1 MKMKQL
7 TPFLPVRDVDA
18 SVRFY
23 EHVLGFRCTKRLEG
37 YAHLMRD
44 EVGIRLVS
52 AAADKDMDSPDSQV
66 HIYVDVEDVDE
77 LYKKLEERLSEL
89 PATRLRPLF
98 NTTYGQREFHVI
110 DDDVTLISFGSPL
123 KRTDK

>member
-18 SVRFY
+18 SARFY
-23 EHVLGFRCTKRLEG
+23 EHVLGFHCTKRLEG

-77 LYKKLEERLSEL
+77 LYKKLEEKLSEL
-89 PATRLRPLF
+89 PASRLRPLF

-123 KRTDK
+123 KRTGK